1 MEFMDSLDGQPSSDV
16 LPVLWT
22 TFEPFNVDCFS
33 CGRSLEFL
41 WGMDHT
47 DGPDMLQ
54 QCIQYFNEGHSY
66 AVIVD
71 MMSTLHGVHI
81 SLRSLKTKL
90 NEAGLYHRKDY
101 SSTNAI
107 TRAIRLEL
115 RGPGQLFGYRT
126 MWQVLK
132 QKYNLRVRRDQ
143 VMNLLREL
151 NHQGCER
158 RARRRFIRR
167 TYHSMGPNY
176 MCHAD
181 GYDKLKPF
189 GLALSGCIDGF
200 SRKVLWLACGSTNND
215 PSVIAHYFLSC
226 VRNLGVIPMRLRT
239 DCGTENGTMAAIQ
252 CTLRHH
258 HNDHYSGASS
268 HMYGSS
274 TNNQRIE
281 SWWSIFRKGR
291 AQFWMELFADLKDAG
306 YFNGSHEHQCL
317 LRFCFGDVR
326 LWNSH
331 RIRPS
336 RTASCPG
343 GVPNEL
349 YYLPHRFGS
358 RDCGFKIELAEL
370 NAFPEARLTRAP
382 CGDTNMQEYLDLA
395 MESNHL
401 QKPEYWQ
408 SATELYLKLKEIA
421 QL

>member
-1 MEFMDSLDGQPSSDV
+1 
-16 LPVLWT
+16 
-22 TFEPFNVDCFS
+22 
-33 CGRSLEFL
+33 
-41 WGMDHT
+41 
-47 DGPDMLQ
+47 
-54 QCIQYFNEGHSY
+54 
-66 AVIVD
+66 
-71 MMSTLHGVHI
+71 MMSSLHGVNI

-90 NEAGLYHRKDY
+90 KQAGLYRRKGY
-101 SSTNAI
+101 SSTHAVRNAI
-107 TRAIRLEL
+107 GLEL

-126 MWQVLK
+126 MWQVLT
-132 QKYNLRVRRDQ
+132 QKYNLRVKRDD
-143 VMNLLREL
+143 VMVLLQEL
-151 NHQGCER
+151 NPQGCEM

-176 MCHAD
+176 MWHAD

-200 SRKVLWLACGSTNND
+200 SRKVLWLVCGPTNNN
-215 PSVIAHYFLSC
+215 PSVIAHNFITC
-226 VRNLGVIPMRLRT
+226 VRNLGAVPMRLRT
-239 DCGTENGTMAAIQ
+239 DCGTENGIMAAVQ
-252 CTLRHH
+252 CTLRHQH
-258 HNDHYSGASS
+258 TDYYSGASS

-291 AQFWMELFADLKDAG
+291 SQFWMELFADLRDAG

-317 LRFCFGDVR
+317 LRFCFSDVIQKDLDECVT

-331 RIRPS
+331 RIRTS

-358 RDCGFKIELAEL
+358 RDCGFRIEETEL
-370 NAFPEARLTRAP
+370 DVFPESRQSVNS
-382 CGDTNMQEYLDLA
+382 CGDQNIQEYLDFVV
-395 MESNHL
+395 ECSQL
-401 QKPEYWQ
+401 QKPSNWE
-408 SATELYLKLKEIA
+408 STSELYLWLKEIA